1 MLAIATEMKTVR
13 FKRGELIVKYGQ
25 LCHNYFVLSKGKI
38 KIIEYEP
45 GTSPHDAG
53 LENKISV
60 EKFVSEEGYGF
71 GK

>member
-1 MLAIATEMKTVR
+1 MKAVR
-13 FKRGELIVKYGQ
+13 FRRGELIVKYGQ
-25 LCHNYFVLSKGKI
+25 LCHNYFILSKGKI